1 MNFDAPKYNTKENS
15 PDGSLLTVLD
25 VLDFKNNAVFNYLV
39 DKAQVERVM
48 LTTRIRKLPDR
59 TTDWPIK
66 HPKSK
71 NVAYAL
77 TVDMRSYRQIGG
89 TQQVQPFR

>member
-1 MNFDAPKYNTKENS
+1 MP
-15 PDGSLLTVLD
+15 
-25 VLDFKNNAVFNYLV
+25 
-39 DKAQVERVM
+39 
-48 LTTRIRKLPDR
+48 
-59 TTDWPIK
+59 K

-89 TQQVQPFR
+89 TQQVQPFRRQVLNSPVRLIKDKKAEIGKAKLKLVEIQTEMKSAQKAMEMGREKH